1 MNEIRDNPPFLTAI
15 IWSLILIG
23 LNALPGA
30 FAPPA
35 HAQDTGQFDQP
46 FDRPQF
52 LIHATGH
59 GTTSGPVTDDQYIL
73 YIEEPDASGVFREAD
88 GFGGTISYSSD
99 FHTGPLTTPRSVC
112 DAAAAQ
118 GLPAQEWTPY
128 NRTNTFDC
136 RLLTGQ
142 PAPAPT
148 EQPAPAPAEQPGPAG
163 QLAPPEPSIGV
174 QSPVPARAPESHVLR
189 TIVIE
194 IVEGIAI
201 TVILGGVIGAGAK
214 AYRVWRAA
222 RIARE
227 VEEAT
232 EAIQAVRAARGAFS
246 VSGGIADEEYIRRL
260 LAKGVEQLTEAE
272 RAYLR
277 SKGYLL

>member
-1 MNEIRDNPPFLTAI
+1 MNMIRENAPIRTAV

-23 LNALPGA
+23 LGALAGA
-30 FAPPA
+30 LAPPA

-52 LIHATGH
+52 LIHITGH

-73 YIEEPDASGVFREAD
+73 YIEEPDANGVFREAD

-118 GLPAQEWTPY
+118 GLPAQAWTPY

-136 RLLTGQ
+136 QLLTG

-148 EQPAPAPAEQPGPAG
+148 EQPAPAPAEQP
-163 QLAPPEPSIGV
+163 APPEPSIGV
-174 QSPVPARAPESHVLR
+174 QAPAPARAPESHVLR

-232 EAIQAVRAARGAFS
+232 EAVQAVRAARGAFS

>member
-1 MNEIRDNPPFLTAI
+1 M
-15 IWSLILIG
+15 
-23 LNALPGA
+23 
-30 FAPPA
+30 
-35 HAQDTGQFDQP
+35 
-46 FDRPQF
+46 
-52 LIHATGH
+52 
-59 GTTSGPVTDDQYIL
+59 
-73 YIEEPDASGVFREAD
+73 
-88 GFGGTISYSSD
+88 
-99 FHTGPLTTPRSVC
+99 TTPRSVC

-118 GLPAQEWTPY
+118 GLPAQAWTPY

-136 RLLTGQ
+136 QLLTG

-148 EQPAPAPAEQPGPAG
+148 EQPAP
-163 QLAPPEPSIGV
+163 PEPSIGV
-174 QSPVPARAPESHVLR
+174 QAPAPARAPESHVLR

-232 EAIQAVRAARGAFS
+232 EAVQAVRAARGAFS